1 MDSFWLFFTL
11 FLEAISKVKKARSAS
26 SASKEKAP
34 AKTKQ
39 ATSGDVAKAK
49 KQSHTKL
56 IAEEK
61 NIEVFSLKMS

>member
-1 MDSFWLFFTL
+1 MDSFKCFYSQ
-11 FLEAISKVKKARSAS
+11 FLEAISKGKKARSAS

-34 AKTKQ
+34 AKTKK

-56 IAEEK
+56 IAEEN
-61 NIEVFSLKMS
+61 NIEVFSLKMF